1 MRRALLVL
9 AALAEAGS
17 QLAEGDPVCFAPADS
32 CGTTAIGMLL
42 DARRASTAPAAAAI
56 RAAVADIN
64 ADLNV
69 LPHTQ
74 LVLREENISEFARV
88 VETDGSDAAGA
99 EQAAAEVAQALED
112 SGGTQLI
119 AETIVANTHGAPA
132 WVVHRRAF

>member
-42 DARRASTAPAAAAI
+42 DASKAYTAPEAAAM

-74 LVLREENISEFARV
+74 LVLREGLGREGEHCGCTRVRRQKFRQRHQEARRLA
-88 VETDGSDAAGA
+88 TRRGTGDRHAAR
-99 EQAAAEVAQALED
+99 AAA
-112 SGGTQLI
+112 
-119 AETIVANTHGAPA
+119 N
-132 WVVHRRAF
+132 